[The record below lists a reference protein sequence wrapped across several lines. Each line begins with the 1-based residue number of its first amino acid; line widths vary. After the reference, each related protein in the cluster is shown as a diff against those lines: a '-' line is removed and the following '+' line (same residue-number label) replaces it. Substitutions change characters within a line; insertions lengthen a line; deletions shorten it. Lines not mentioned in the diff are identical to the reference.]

1 MVEERQHTAYAD
13 LAGVYL
19 DDDELAR
26 VLAETMECVLNWT
39 TADGWPVGMV
49 HGFVADDRPHLW
61 MTCAA
66 ARKRVAAIER
76 DARVSVV
83 VNAPSPVMGAGRS
96 AVFKGRCTIHR
107 PGDDGFADVA
117 AWFYP
122 ALAAKAYEREAYDG
136 SVKEAVWRTVKA
148 GCFAIGILILATQIQ
163 LNVEFAARGAPPP
176 QLGDSPETDLV
187 LNGVASELI
196 ADAVFEAVGLIAWR
210 TIRCTTDI
218 PPDEDQW
225 F

>member
-122 ALAAKAYEREAYDG
+122 ALAAKAYPASERVQAGFVEFLDSPDRVVLEVAPTWQLTYDG
-136 SVKEAVWRTVKA
+136 RKLT
-148 GCFAIGILILATQIQ
+148 GG
-163 LNVEFAARGAPPP
+163 
-176 QLGDSPETDLV
+176 
-187 LNGVASELI
+187 
-196 ADAVFEAVGLIAWR
+196 
-210 TIRCTTDI
+210 
-218 PPDEDQW
+218 
-225 F
+225 